1 MTTQKESERFADI
14 DRIFA
19 PRNIAIVGVS
29 SEGFGFGRGML
40 LSHIAIGCKCKM
52 YPVNQ
57 KGGSIAGMTI
67 YPSIEDIPDAI
78 DFAIIAVPAHL
89 VSSAVEACRQKGAVG
104 VEILSSGFRETG
116 TPEGIILEEELQA
129 IAKRG
134 IRVIGPNCFG
144 IYCPKSGLT
153 MLPGPD
159 LSRKSGGVAL
169 LSQSGGLSVDFAHIG
184 KWRGISFSK
193 VVSFGNGCDLRE
205 TEMLQYL
212 RQDPETK
219 VICMYIEGV
228 SDGREF
234 LSALKETAREKPVIV
249 IKGGL
254 SDSGSRAAASHT
266 ASLGGQRVIWEA
278 ALRQCNAVLV
288 ENLEEMTDAALA
300 FSLLPAGEY
309 LGCSVAGGGGALGIA
324 AADAAETF
332 GLGVPRLREDIQ
344 KAILDVLPKPG
355 SSPANP
361 IDIANPFVTPAA
373 IKDILLYAAKDE
385 NVDIH
390 ILIQLLYHYKSIQSS
405 MGNVRLKDITPCREL
420 ACACSKAME
429 TGGKPVML
437 VLPNFK
443 QEEDAMEIEEV
454 IRETRRLFTEAGMPV
469 FDDVKNALR
478 AIAAV
483 SGYYRRRKIF
493 ANCSM
498 K

>member
-1 MTTQKESERFADI
+1 MTTRNEAGKFEVI

-19 PRNIAIVGVS
+19 PQSIAVVGVS
-29 SEGFGFGRGML
+29 AEGMGFGRGIL
-40 LSHIAIGCKCKM
+40 LSLIAIGCECKL
-52 YPVNQ
+52 YPVNK

-67 YPSIEDIPDAI
+67 YPSIEDIPDKI

-89 VSSAVEACRQKGAVG
+89 VPSAVEACRLKGAVG
-104 VEILSSGFRETG
+104 VEILSSGFREIG
-116 TPEGIILEEELQA
+116 TPEGIALEEELQA
-129 IAKRG
+129 IAKKG
-134 IRVIGPNCFG
+134 IKVIGPNCFG

-159 LSRKSGGVAL
+159 LSRKPGGVAL

-184 KWRGISFSK
+184 KWRGINFSK

-205 TEMLQYL
+205 TEMLEYL

-234 LSALKETAREKPVIV
+234 LSTLRETASRKPVIV

-254 SDSGSRAAASHT
+254 SDSGRRAAASHT
-266 ASLGGQRVIWEA
+266 ASLGGQRDIWEA
-278 ALRQCNAVLV
+278 ALRQCNAVMV

-300 FSLLPAGEY
+300 FSLLPVGVY
-309 LGCSVAGGGGALGIA
+309 RGCSVAGGGGALGIA
-324 AADAAETF
+324 AADAAEPF
-332 GLGVPRLREDIQ
+332 GLEVPRLRDDLQ
-344 KAILDVLPKPG
+344 KAIGEILPKPG
-355 SSPANP
+355 SSPVNP
-361 IDIANPFVTPAA
+361 IDIANPFVTPAT
-373 IKDILLYAAKDE
+373 IKDILLYAAKDDH
-385 NVDIH
+385 VDIH

-405 MGNVRLKDITPCREL
+405 LGNVRLKDITPSMEL
-420 ACACSKAME
+420 ARACGQAME
-429 TGGKPVML
+429 EGGKPVML

-443 QEEDAMEIEEV
+443 QEEDAIEIEEV

-478 AIAAV
+478 AITFV
-483 SGYYRRRKIF
+483 STYYRRRKIF
-493 ANCSM
+493 QSTD
-498 K
+498 